1 MIMEKE
7 ERKGPGVTDGACLA
21 LIFGYH
27 STKSGPSRGRAEK
40 GAGPDLTAS
49 FSQFIFLNPMLG
61 QKRISS
67 LDLILALVLG
77 GLYLTSLYSYILFH
91 SLAEILR
98 IAVAVAIF
106 MLVWNVRQ
114 SLDNSYLK
122 FVSIAYVFICS
133 LDIIHTFSHK
143 EMGVFLSSET
153 NLTIQLW
160 TSARYLECGSL
171 LLASFFLGRKL
182 KSRYVLAGY
191 SAASL
196 ILLGTIFY
204 WRVFPA
210 CFIQGAGLT
219 PFKKMSNGLIALV
232 FVVSI
237 SRLVKKRD
245 QFDPTVLRLLVTSI
259 AFTILSEL
267 CLSFHVDVYGVPF
280 LLGHLFKIISFYYLY
295 KTIIETGLAKPLAV
309 LFRNLKLSEEGLSR
323 AHNELEI
330 RVQQRTN
337 ELAKANE
344 LLMAE
349 VDERR
354 RIEEALR
361 ESETKYRTVA
371 DNTYDWEWWR
381 DPQGN
386 FVYVSPSCRKVTHH
400 EPGEFVAD
408 PDLLLRI
415 IHPDDRLSF
424 INHQTEVEGGMTPG
438 EIEFRILRPDGSVRW
453 LAHACQPVFDEQ
465 GHVLGRRG
473 SNRDATERKRVEE
486 SLRESE
492 QQLRHLSSQILTAQE
507 TERRR
512 ISRELHDELG
522 GALAVLKLRTSHLE
536 KNLREGQ
543 VELREECQRN
553 LKYIDEIIENT
564 RRLSRDLS
572 PSILEDI
579 GLTSALRW
587 LIDNFINH
595 YKIKVA
601 SGIVNVDHLFPKD
614 SQIMIYRVFQEAL
627 TNIGKH
633 AQASNVTL
641 NVQLEEGRACFFVED
656 DGRGY
661 DVKSVSAREAPDRGM
676 GLATM
681 KERARMLGGSLD
693 IWSEAAKGTR
703 IALRIPISKE
713 EGI

>member
-1 MIMEKE
+1 
-7 ERKGPGVTDGACLA
+7 
-21 LIFGYH
+21 
-27 STKSGPSRGRAEK
+27 
-40 GAGPDLTAS
+40 
-49 FSQFIFLNPMLG
+49 MLG

-67 LDLILALVLG
+67 LDLILALALV
-77 GLYLTSLYSYILFH
+77 GLYLTSLHSYLLFH

-106 MLVWNVRQ
+106 MLVWNIRQ
-114 SLDNSYLK
+114 SLDNNYLK

-133 LDIIHTFSHK
+133 LDIVQTFSHK
-143 EMGVFLSSET
+143 EMGIFLAGET
-153 NLTIQLW
+153 NLTAQLW
-160 TSARYLECGSL
+160 TGARYLESASL

-182 KSRYVLAGY
+182 KLRFVVAGY
-191 SAASL
+191 SVASL
-196 ILLGTIFY
+196 LLLGAIFY

-210 CFIQGAGLT
+210 CFIEGAGLT
-219 PFKKMSNGLIALV
+219 PFKKVSNTLIVLV
-232 FVVSI
+232 LVASI
-237 SRLVKKRD
+237 ARLVKKRD

-259 AFTILSEL
+259 TFTILSEV
-267 CLSFHVDVYGVPF
+267 CLSFYVSTYGFPF
-280 LLGHLFKIISFYYLY
+280 LLGHLFKIIAFYYLY
-295 KTIIETGLAKPLAV
+295 KTIIETGLAKPLDV

-330 RVQQRTN
+330 RVRQRTN

-344 LLMAE
+344 LLMKE
-349 VDERR
+349 INQRR

-361 ESETKYRTVA
+361 TSETKYRTVA

-381 DPQGN
+381 DPEGS
-386 FVYVSPSCRKVTHH
+386 FIYSSPSCKRITHH
-400 EPGEFVAD
+400 EPEEFMAD

-415 IHPDDRLSF
+415 IHPDDRLPFLS
-424 INHQTEVEGGMTPG
+424 HQTEVEGQMTAG

-453 LAHACQPVFDEQ
+453 LAHACQPVFDEH

-473 SNRDATERKRVEE
+473 SNRDITERKLAEDL
-486 SLRESE
+486 LRDSE
-492 QQLRHLSSQILTAQE
+492 KQLRYLSDQILTAQE

-522 GALAVLKLRTSHLE
+522 GALAVLKLRTSFVE
-536 KNLREGQ
+536 KNLEESQ
-543 VELREECQRN
+543 AELREECRLN
-553 LKYIDEIIENT
+553 LTYVDEIIENA

-601 SGIVNVDHLFPKD
+601 AGIVNVDQLFPKE
-614 SQIMIYRVFQEAL
+614 SQIMIYRIFQEAL

-633 AQASNVTL
+633 AQASNVTAK
-641 NVQLEEGRACFFVED
+641 VQLEEDRACFFVED
-656 DGRGY
+656 DGRGF
-661 DVKSVSAREAPDRGM
+661 DVKSVGAREIPERGL
-676 GLATM
+676 GLAIM
-681 KERARMLGGSLD
+681 EERARMLGGSLD
-693 IWSEAAKGTR
+693 IWSQAGKGTR
-703 IALRIPISKE
+703 IALCLPINKG
-713 EGI
+713 EGV